1 MLLASAKTMVRLK
14 DISSR
19 AGCSVMTVSKALRD
33 AKDIS
38 VATKARIRQLA
49 EEMGYVPDA
58 AAAGLRT
65 RSMRLLGLIIPTL
78 TNPIFARLVMAIEE
92 WAYQHGY
99 ALLLLH
105 SHNDATRE
113 DQCIR
118 RLLSRRVDGLFISPA
133 SRMETNV
140 KIYDE
145 LQGNGVPVVILG
157 SRAKFCAG
165 FPCVEGD
172 DATASA
178 DVTRH
183 LLDLGHRRIAFF
195 AGPQSAP
202 WALDR
207 FAGYK
212 KALREAKVEF
222 DDRLIFQA
230 GSTIE
235 EGEKTAVQFL
245 GEATDATAIQAVND
259 LVAIGVGSLLLQ
271 QGLKIPQDYSLAGFG
286 NILVSEHFRVPL
298 TTVRQPKF
306 RLGVA
311 AMELM
316 LAKLRGEKAESKR
329 LSADIVI
336 RQSTA
341 APVKK

>member
-1 MLLASAKTMVRLK
+1 MVRLK
-14 DISSR
+14 DIAYR

-38 VATKARIRQLA
+38 VATKARIQQMA
-49 EEMGYVPDA
+49 QEMGYVPDA

-65 RSMRLLGLIIPTL
+65 RSTRLLGLIIPTL
-78 TNPIFARLVMAIEE
+78 TNPIYARMVMAIEE

-99 ALLLLH
+99 AVLLMH
-105 SHNDATRE
+105 SHNDPPRE
-113 DQCIR
+113 EQCIR
-118 RLLSRRVDGLFISPA
+118 RLMSRRVDGLFISPA
-133 SRMETNV
+133 SRMESNA
-140 KIYDE
+140 KIYEE
-145 LQGNGVPVVILG
+145 LQTSGVPTVILG
-157 SRAKFCAG
+157 SRAKFCGG
-165 FPCVEGD
+165 FLCVESD

-178 DVTRH
+178 SVTRH

-195 AGPQSAP
+195 AGPQMSP
-202 WALDR
+202 WAHDR

-235 EGEKTAVQFL
+235 EGEKAAVQFL

-259 LVAIGVGSLLLQ
+259 MIAIGAGTLLLK

-286 NILVSEHFRVPL
+286 NVLVSEHFRVPL

-329 LSADIVI
+329 LPADLVI

-341 APVKK
+341 APARK

>member
-1 MLLASAKTMVRLK
+1 MVRLK
-14 DISSR
+14 DIAYR

-38 VATKARIRQLA
+38 VATKARIQQMA

-65 RSMRLLGLIIPTL
+65 RSTRLLGLIIPTL
-78 TNPIFARLVMAIEE
+78 TNPLFARVVMAIEE

-105 SHNDATRE
+105 SHNDPARE
-113 DQCIR
+113 EQCIR

-133 SRMETNV
+133 SRMETTV
-140 KIYDE
+140 VIYDE
-145 LQGNGVPVVILG
+145 LLRSGPPVVILG

-165 FPCVEGD
+165 FDCVESD

-178 DVTRH
+178 NVTRH

-195 AGPQSAP
+195 AGPQVSP
-202 WALDR
+202 WANDR
-207 FAGYK
+207 LAGYK

-222 DDRLIFQA
+222 DDQLIFQA
-230 GSTIE
+230 GATIE
-235 EGEKTAVQFL
+235 EGEKVAVQFL
-245 GEATDATAIQAVND
+245 NESTDATAIQAVND
-259 LVAIGVGSLLLQ
+259 LVAIGVGSLLLK
-271 QGLKIPQDYSLAGFG
+271 QGLKIPQDYSVAGFG

-316 LAKLRGEKAESKR
+316 LAKLRNEKAESKR
-329 LSADIVI
+329 LPADLVI

-341 APVKK
+341 TPARK

>member
-1 MLLASAKTMVRLK
+1 MVRLK
-14 DISSR
+14 DIAYR

-38 VATKARIRQLA
+38 IGTKARIQQLA

-65 RSMRLLGLIIPTL
+65 RSTRLLGLIIPTL
-78 TNPIFARLVMAIEE
+78 TNPIFARMVMAIEE

-99 ALLLLH
+99 AVLLLH

-113 DQCIR
+113 EQCIR
-118 RLLSRRVDGLFISPA
+118 RMLSRRVDGLFVSPA
-133 SRMETNV
+133 SRMEASA
-140 KIYDE
+140 KIYEE
-145 LQGNGVPVVILG
+145 LKTSAVPTVILG
-157 SRAKFCAG
+157 SRSKFCAG
-165 FPCVEGD
+165 FPCVESD
-172 DATASA
+172 DTAA
-178 DVTRH
+178 AANVTRH

-195 AGPQSAP
+195 AGPQMSP
-202 WALDR
+202 WAHDR

-212 KALREAKVEF
+212 KALREAQVEF
-222 DDRLIFQA
+222 DDRLIFQS
-230 GSTIE
+230 GGTIE

-245 GEATDATAIQAVND
+245 GETTDATAILAVND
-259 LVAIGVGSLLLQ
+259 MVAIGTGSLLLK

-286 NILVSEHFRVPL
+286 NVLVSEYFRVPL

-316 LAKLRGEKAESKR
+316 LAMLRGEKAESKR
-329 LSADIVI
+329 LPADLVI

-341 APVKK
+341 APAKK

>member
-1 MLLASAKTMVRLK
+1 MVRLK
-14 DISSR
+14 DIAYR

-38 VATKARIRQLA
+38 VATKARIQHMA

-65 RSMRLLGLIIPTL
+65 RSTRLLGLIIPTL
-78 TNPIFARLVMAIEE
+78 TNPIFARMVMAIEE
-92 WAYQHGY
+92 WVYQHGY
-99 ALLLLH
+99 AVLLMH
-105 SHNDATRE
+105 SHNDPTRE
-113 DQCIR
+113 EQCIR
-118 RLLSRRVDGLFISPA
+118 RLMSRRVDGLFISPA
-133 SRMETNV
+133 SRMESNA
-140 KIYDE
+140 KIYEE
-145 LQGNGVPVVILG
+145 LQASGVPTVMLG

-165 FPCVEGD
+165 FLCVESD
-172 DATASA
+172 DTTASA
-178 DVTRH
+178 SVTRH

-195 AGPQSAP
+195 AGPQISP
-202 WALDR
+202 WAHDR

-235 EGEKTAVQFL
+235 EGEKAAVQFL
-245 GEATDATAIQAVND
+245 GESTDATAIQAVND
-259 LVAIGVGSLLLQ
+259 MIAIGAGTLLLK
-271 QGLKIPQDYSLAGFG
+271 QGLKIPQGYSLAGFG
-286 NILVSEHFRVPL
+286 NVLVSEHFRVPL

-329 LSADIVI
+329 LPAELVI

-341 APVKK
+341 APGRK